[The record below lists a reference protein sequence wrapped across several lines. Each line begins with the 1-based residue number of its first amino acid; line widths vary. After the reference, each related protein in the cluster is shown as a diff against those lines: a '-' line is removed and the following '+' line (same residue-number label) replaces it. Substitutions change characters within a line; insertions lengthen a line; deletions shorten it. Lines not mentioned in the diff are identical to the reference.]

1 MRDGRFEVTMTVDAK
16 KLTADGKGKETT
28 VPMNDMVDI
37 GVFTQQPGKKGFNKA
52 SILLLER
59 RPVRGG
65 KQTITVTVAR
75 KPVWVGADP
84 YNILIDRNSDD
95 NLFKIGS

>member
-1 MRDGRFEVTMTVDAK
+1 M
-16 KLTADGKGKETT
+16 L
-28 VPMNDMVDI
+28 DI
-37 GVFTQQPGKKGFNKA
+37 GVFTQQPGKKGFSKA
-52 SILLLER
+52 SVLVLER
-59 RPVRGG
+59 KAIRTG
-65 KQTITVTVAR
+65 KQTLTFTVAK